1 MLLVTLRSAN
11 HVSDRK
17 QRPGGAVAPHPPV
30 KSNLEDNPKDLPP
43 KANGLGCQPV
53 SITGLTSLSGYLLR
67 RAQLW
72 VFHDFDQR
80 LAPLD
85 LRPAQYSILAVTR
98 ENPGLSQ
105 IALSQV
111 LGIGRSGIVPLL
123 DMLEARRL
131 LTRSPAADRRSHALY
146 LTAEGRALLAKADV
160 LVQQNQDRII
170 DKIGRRQHDQLL
182 RILEVFGRP

>member
-1 MLLVTLRSAN
+1 MSDQKRRS
-11 HVSDRK
+11 
-17 QRPGGAVAPHPPV
+17 GGAVAPHPTV
-30 KSNLEDNPKDLPP
+30 KSNLKQSSREKPRDLPA
-43 KANGLGCQPV
+43 KASGLGGQPV

-72 VFHDFDQR
+72 VFHDFNQR

-85 LRPAQYSILAVTR
+85 LRPAQYSVLLVTR

-123 DMLEARRL
+123 DGLEARAL
-131 LTRSPAADRRSHALY
+131 LTRAPAADRRSHALF
-146 LTAEGRALLAKADV
+146 LTAEGSALLAKADI
-160 LVQQNQDRII
+160 LVQQNQDRMI

-182 RILEVFGRP
+182 RILEVFGRPE